1 MGGAASGG
9 GPLALSPLG
18 HTWIFDLDGTVV
30 KHNGYKLDGEDT
42 LLDGAAA
49 FFAGLPAEDF
59 VLFVTS
65 RERAYAPETERFLRR
80 HGIRYD
86 AIVYG
91 VPYGER
97 ILVNDR
103 KPSGLETA
111 FAVNTDRDRFMPV
124 RFTIDREK

>member
-1 MGGAASGG
+1 MRSGG
-9 GPLALSPLG
+9 RALALSTLG

-42 LLDGAAA
+42 LLEGSAK
-49 FFAGLPAEDF
+49 FFDDLPAEDF

-65 RERAYAPETERFLRR
+65 RKKEHAPETERFLQK
-80 HGIRYD
+80 HGIRYN

-111 FAVNTDRDRFMPV
+111 FAVNTDRDHFMQV
-124 RFTIDREK
+124 DVIIDTER